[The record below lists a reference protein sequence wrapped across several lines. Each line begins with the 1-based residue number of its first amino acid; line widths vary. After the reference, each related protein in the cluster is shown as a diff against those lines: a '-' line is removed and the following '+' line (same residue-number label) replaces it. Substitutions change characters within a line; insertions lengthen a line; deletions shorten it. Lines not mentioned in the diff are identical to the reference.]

1 MTSVP
6 PVPQLDRPDV
16 EVIDDD
22 GYRRS
27 RLPSDLLRL
36 LVSLLIAAI
45 GLLLASV
52 FNNVTVGI
60 AVEVVDA
67 FDGLPAALVV
77 TVILA
82 VQLLAWLIPIVV
94 FGLLLLWRRYRRLLL
109 VGLSVLLAAAMAW
122 AVQSEVTARFVP
134 PALDVAPPSW
144 VCDNVGAVDEGAIG
158 ADDPQAVQ
166 DLVTKPGEA
175 VGTVFG
181 THACVPGDGFPSTVY
196 LAGLIAGFSTLT
208 PWLNRRWRRAGW
220 IVLLV
225 FVTVRLI
232 DGLLIPVDALLI
244 GALSYAIG
252 AGVLLIFGSPDRRPR
267 GGDVA
272 EALDRHG
279 FSLTRVAPADV
290 AARSSSP
297 FMVETSDGR
306 RLFAKVRSP
315 EERAADVLYRG
326 YRTVRLS
333 GFGDERPFTSLRR
346 EAEHEAVMSLT
357 ATSAGVRTPQL
368 VRVADVGSNS
378 IVLLFDA
385 VDGTTLSETD
395 EGIVVSDATLRSAW
409 NQLALLRRTREAH
422 RNLSPNNIMVDA
434 EGQVWLLDFGFAEL
448 AASPRDLRGDVA
460 QMLVSLSLVA
470 GPSRA
475 VGSAV
480 DVLGADAV
488 ADAGPRLQPTA
499 VGSTLGAALKRHKG
513 LLGQIQ
519 DEVLSQTG
527 VEEYELEKL
536 QRIQPRTVLTAVMLG
551 LAFYFLIPQLAEVD
565 FGEIAGADWK
575 WFPLVVLFS
584 LLTYVGAAVA
594 LMGSVPDRLRFWPT
608 LWAQLAASFFN
619 RLVPAK
625 VGGMAANLRYLQKN
639 GVEATVGVAAIGVNN
654 IGGVIVH
661 ISLLVIFVTTA
672 GRSAT
677 DAISLPSGQAVL
689 VGLVVVLTLA
699 GGVMLLPWGRRFFLG
714 KLWPVLRKAGAG
726 ITAVAASPKKLLM
739 LFGGAFVITMA
750 YAFALWYS
758 LAAFGGGIGFVA
770 VTAVY
775 LAGSALAQ
783 VAPTPGGI
791 GAAEAALIAGLTA
804 FGLDAAVAVPAV
816 FLYRFATFWL
826 PILPGWLAYKRL
838 ESQGIF

>member
-1 MTSVP
+1 MTSAP
-6 PVPQLDRPDV
+6 SDPQADQAAV
-16 EVIDDD
+16 EVIDDG

-36 LVSLLIAAI
+36 LVSLLVASI

-94 FGLLLLWRRYRRLLL
+94 VGLLLLWRRYRRLLL
-109 VGLSVLLAAAMAW
+109 VGLSILLAAGLAW
-122 AVQSEVTARFVP
+122 GIQSEVTARFVP

-144 VCDNVGAVDEGAIG
+144 VCDNVETAGAGAIG

-166 DLVTKPGEA
+166 DLVTKPGET

-220 IVLLV
+220 IVLMV

-252 AGVLLIFGSPDRRPR
+252 AGVLLVFGSPDRRPR

-272 EALDRHG
+272 EALSRHG
-279 FSLTRVAPADV
+279 FSVTRVAPADV
-290 AARSSSP
+290 SARSSSP
-297 FMVETSDGR
+297 FLVETGDGR

-326 YRTVRLS
+326 YRTVRLT

-346 EAEHEAVMSLT
+346 EAEHEAAMSLT

-385 VDGTTLSETD
+385 VDGTTLSAMG
-395 EGIVVSDATLRSAW
+395 EGVAISDDTLRSAW
-409 NQLALLRRTREAH
+409 DQVALLRHTREAH

-434 EGQVWLLDFGFAEL
+434 DGQVWLLDFGFAEL
-448 AASPRDLRGDVA
+448 AASSRDLRGDVA
-460 QMLVSLSLVA
+460 QMLVSLSLA
-470 GPSRA
+470 GRPVPGGEHR
-475 VGSAV
+475 V
-480 DVLGADAV
+480 DVIGADAV

-499 VGSTLGAALKRHKG
+499 LG
-513 LLGQIQ
+513 
-519 DEVLSQTG
+519 V
-527 VEEYELEKL
+527 
-536 QRIQPRTVLTAVMLG
+536 
-551 LAFYFLIPQLAEVD
+551 
-565 FGEIAGADWK
+565 
-575 WFPLVVLFS
+575 
-584 LLTYVGAAVA
+584 
-594 LMGSVPDRLRFWPT
+594 
-608 LWAQLAASFFN
+608 N
-619 RLVPAK
+619 
-625 VGGMAANLRYLQKN
+625 VGGGAQ
-639 GVEATVGVAAIGVNN
+639 AT
-654 IGGVIVH
+654 
-661 ISLLVIFVTTA
+661 
-672 GRSAT
+672 
-677 DAISLPSGQAVL
+677 Q
-689 VGLVVVLTLA
+689 
-699 GGVMLLPWGRRFFLG
+699 
-714 KLWPVLRKAGAG
+714 GA
-726 ITAVAASPKKLLM
+726 P
-739 LFGGAFVITMA
+739 
-750 YAFALWYS
+750 
-758 LAAFGGGIGFVA
+758 
-770 VTAVY
+770 
-775 LAGSALAQ
+775 
-783 VAPTPGGI
+783 
-791 GAAEAALIAGLTA
+791 
-804 FGLDAAVAVPAV
+804 
-816 FLYRFATFWL
+816 R
-826 PILPGWLAYKRL
+826 
-838 ESQGIF
+838 

>member
-1 MTSVP
+1 M
-6 PVPQLDRPDV
+6 
-16 EVIDDD
+16 
-22 GYRRS
+22 
-27 RLPSDLLRL
+27 PSM
-36 LVSLLIAAI
+36 
-45 GLLLASV
+45 
-52 FNNVTVGI
+52 
-60 AVEVVDA
+60 
-67 FDGLPAALVV
+67 GLPAALVV

-94 FGLLLLWRRYRRLLL
+94 AGLLLLWRRYRRLLL
-109 VGLSVLLAAAMAW
+109 VGLSVLLAAALAW
-122 AVQSEVTARFVP
+122 GIQSEVTARFVP

-144 VCDNVGAVDEGAIG
+144 VCDNLGAADGGAIG
-158 ADDPQAVQ
+158 ADDPQAIQ
-166 DLVTKPGEA
+166 DLVAKPGET
-175 VGTVFG
+175 VGTVFD
-181 THACVPGDGFPSTVY
+181 TEACVPGDGFPSTVY
-196 LAGLIAGFSTLT
+196 LAGLMAGFSTLT

-220 IVLLV
+220 IVLVAFL
-225 FVTVRLI
+225 TVRLI

-244 GALSYAIG
+244 GALSYTIG
-252 AGVLLIFGSPDRRPR
+252 AGVLLVFGSPDRRPR
-267 GGDVA
+267 GGDIA
-272 EALDRHG
+272 EALSRHG
-279 FSLTRVAPADV
+279 FSVTRVAPADV
-290 AARSSSP
+290 AARSSTP
-297 FMVETSDGR
+297 FLVETGDGR

-326 YRTVRLS
+326 YRTVRLT
-333 GFGDERPFTSLRR
+333 GFGDERPFMSLRR
-346 EAEHEAVMSLT
+346 EAEHEAAMSLT

-368 VRVADVGSNS
+368 VRVADVGPNS

-385 VDGTTLSETD
+385 VDGTTLSALD
-395 EGIVVSDATLRSAW
+395 GVAVSDDVLRSAW
-409 NQLALLRRTREAH
+409 NQVARLRHTREAH

-434 EGQVWLLDFGFAEL
+434 EEQVWLLDFGFAEL

-460 QMLVSLSLVA
+460 QMLVSLSLAA
-470 GPSRA
+470 GPAGA
-475 VGSAV
+475 VRTAI
-480 DVLGADAV
+480 DVIGADAV
-488 ADAGPRLQPTA
+488 ADAAPRLQPTA
-499 VGSTLGAALKRHKG
+499 LGSTLGVALKQRKG
-513 LLGQIQ
+513 LLGEIQ
-519 DEVLSQTG
+519 GEVLSQTG
-527 VEEYELEKL
+527 IAEYEPEKL
-536 QRIQPRTVLTAVMLG
+536 ERVRPRTVLAAVMLG
-551 LAFYFLIPQLAEVD
+551 LAFYFLIPQLAQVD
-565 FGEIAGADWK
+565 LGEIAGADWK
-575 WFPLVVLFS
+575 WFPLVIFFS

-639 GVEATVGVAAIGVNN
+639 GVDAGVGVAAIGVNN

-699 GGVMLLPWGRRFFLG
+699 GGVMLLPWGRKFFLG

-726 ITAVAASPKKLLM
+726 IAAVAASPKKLLM

-804 FGLDAAVAVPAV
+804 FGLDPAVAVPAV

-838 ESQGIF
+838 ESQGVF